1 MKNLKT
7 KESAGLIM
15 YNILDNVPYFFLV
28 HPAGPFW
35 KNKEIGAWSIP
46 KGEIEDGEKILEV
59 AKREFIEETGIIPS
73 EPYIELGYIKQK
85 GGKTVYAWAFKGE
98 YNGKLNCTSLVEME
112 WPRNSGKFI
121 KFPEVDKGEM
131 YTRENAKIYIN
142 QMQYELIERLIK
154 II

>member
-1 MKNLKT
+1 
-7 KESAGLIM
+7 
-15 YNILDNVPYFFLV
+15 
-28 HPAGPFW
+28 
-35 KNKEIGAWSIP
+35 
-46 KGEIEDGEKILEV
+46 
-59 AKREFIEETGIIPS
+59 
-73 EPYIELGYIKQK
+73 
-85 GGKTVYAWAFKGE
+85 
-98 YNGKLNCTSLVEME
+98 ME